1 MNEPTILCPKCK
13 AEIKLTEAMASPL
26 IDAARREFA
35 NKLATEK
42 AKIAFEA
49 RIEAKESVSLELK
62 AKADEVAALNRTLT
76 SNVAKLQEAQA
87 AQAEALQLKRD
98 LEEKAREIDLTV
110 EKRVSRAVATVRDE
124 AQRQAEGEFSI
135 KVSEK
140 QMLIDRMAK
149 QIDEMQKK
157 IELGSQQAQGEVLE
171 LELENALRKRFVFD
185 SIEPVAKGVFGGDV
199 IQRVQEDAKY
209 VGTILWEFK
218 RTKNWTDGWLSKLR
232 GDQRAA
238 KAEIAIIV
246 SYALPETIKTFGM
259 QEGVWVTSPEHA
271 IPLCAVLRHA
281 LADVAEARQA
291 GEGQETKMQKLYAY
305 MTGSNFKHR
314 VGAIIEHFG
323 VMLEDLEKERRSVT
337 KGWAKRDA
345 QIHSAIDAAAGMY
358 GDLQGIAGSAVGELP
373 ALDVKQLEDAKAAS
387 Q

>member
-1 MNEPTILCPKCK
+1 MNEPTIICPKCK

-35 NKLATEK
+35 TKLASEK
-42 AKIAFEA
+42 EKIELGA
-49 RIEAKESVSLELK
+49 RERAHAAVATELK
-62 AKADEVAALNRTLT
+62 RRDDEVAALNQTLT
-76 SNVAKLQEAQA
+76 SNVAKLQEAQT
-87 AQAEALQLKRD
+87 AQAEALKMKRD
-98 LEEKAREIDLTV
+98 LEEKAREIDLTI
-110 EKRVSRAVATVRDE
+110 EKRVSAGAATIRDE
-124 AQRQAEGEFSI
+124 ARRAAESDLGI

-140 QMLIDRMAK
+140 QLLIERMTK
-149 QIDEMQKK
+149 TIDELQTK
-157 IELGSQQAQGEVLE
+157 IAQGSQQAQGEVLE
-171 LELENALRKRFVFD
+171 LELENALRKRFVLD
-185 SIEPVAKGVFGGDV
+185 SIEPVPKGVFGGDV
-199 IQRVQEDAKY
+199 IQRVHEEAKY

-238 KAEIAIIV
+238 KAEMAIIV
-246 SYALPETIKTFGM
+246 SYALPETTKTFGM
-259 QEGVWVTSPEHA
+259 QEGVWVTSPEYA

-305 MTGSNFKHR
+305 MTGPNFKHR

-323 VMLEDLEKERRSVT
+323 VMLDDLEKERRSVT

-373 ALDVKQLEDAKAAS
+373 ALDVKQLEDAKAATS
-387 Q
+387 